1 MFLFFFCFFF
11 CSDVPYSKCHKQKW
25 WVLFFT
31 RMACAHAI
39 THIKWRRL
47 GIYFTSNILIVAKE
61 EGIAKLLML
70 WKIDVIDLFFSVEII
85 MQISV
90 SKLCA
95 VKRVTQIL
103 PSLSFVHLSK
113 TTTTTKKKKKK
124 KERERKNNRKQ
135 NQ

>member
-1 MFLFFFCFFF
+1 MFLLFSCFF

-70 WKIDVIDLFFSVEII
+70 WKIDVIDLFFSIEII

-103 PSLSFVHLSK
+103 PSLSFVDLSK
-113 TTTTTKKKKKK
+113 KKKKKKK
-124 KERERKNNRKQ
+124 KERERERERQRERK
-135 NQ
+135 